1 MTIAN
6 PAVNKVFNDLDQ
18 FRDYC
23 RFEGKVFDEKAL
35 YKKDDPNWIAYQKYQ
50 GWLRAKAILIGL
62 PIKNTKDG
70 YEQKHVTVERTLLK
84 ETDHV

>member
-23 RFEGKVFDEKAL
+23 RFEGKVFDERAL
-35 YKKDDPNWIAYQKYQ
+35 YNKTDPVWIAYQKYL
-50 GWLRAKAILIGL
+50 GWLRAKARNGG
-62 PIKNTKDG
+62 KDFVQRDRRPNPSFNNNRG
-70 YEQKHVTVERTLLK
+70 
-84 ETDHV
+84 